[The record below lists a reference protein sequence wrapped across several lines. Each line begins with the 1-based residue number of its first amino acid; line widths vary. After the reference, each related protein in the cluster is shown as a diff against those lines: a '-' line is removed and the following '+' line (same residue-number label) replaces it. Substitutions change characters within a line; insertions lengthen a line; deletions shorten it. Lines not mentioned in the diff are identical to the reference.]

1 MSRIGKKPI
10 KISLGIKCLAK
21 NDVVTISG
29 ARGSLSSFIRPGVSV
44 ESDAGEIRVKTLTE
58 SKDVD
63 AYSGL
68 LRTLLHNMVVG
79 VSEGFRRSL
88 LIEGVGYKVA
98 ANGEMLTFNVGY
110 SSPVDYQLPE
120 GVKARVEGT
129 NKLTLES
136 MDRELL
142 GLTAAKIR
150 RIRQP
155 EPYKGKG
162 IRYDD
167 EYIQRKVGKS
177 GGKK

>member
-10 KISLGIKCLAK
+10 KISAGVKCLTE
-21 NDVVTISG
+21 DGVVTISG
-29 ARGSLSSFIRPGVSV
+29 ARGSLTLAVRPGVSV
-44 ESDAGEIRVKTLTE
+44 EHDAEEIRVKTL
-58 SKDVD
+58 KDAKDID

-68 LRTLLHNMVVG
+68 LRTLLNNMVIG
-79 VSEGFRRSL
+79 VSAGFRKSL
-88 LIEGVGYKVA
+88 LIEGVGYRVA
-98 ANGEMLTFNVGY
+98 SNGNILTFNVGY

-120 GVKARVEGT
+120 GVKAVVDGT

-136 MDRELL
+136 MDREML

>member
-10 KISLGIKCLAK
+10 KISADIKCSAK
-21 NDVVTISG
+21 DGVVTISG
-29 ARGSLSSFIRPGVSV
+29 KRGSLSLPVRPGVSI
-44 ESDAGEIRVKTLTE
+44 EHDAAEIRVKTLIDT
-58 SKDVD
+58 KDVD

-68 LRTLLHNMVVG
+68 LRSLLSNMVVG
-79 VSEGFRRSL
+79 VSEGFRKSL
-88 LIEGVGYKVA
+88 LIEGVGYRVASNGKV
-98 ANGEMLTFNVGY
+98 LTFNVGY
-110 SSPVDYQLPE
+110 SSPVDYPLPE
-120 GVKARVEGT
+120 GVKAVVEGT

-136 MDRELL
+136 MDREML

>member
-10 KISLGIKCLAK
+10 KISAGVKCLT
-21 NDVVTISG
+21 NDDIVTISG
-29 ARGSLSSFIRPGVSV
+29 NRGSLSLTVRPEVSIEHDASEIRIKTM
-44 ESDAGEIRVKTLTE
+44 SDA
-58 SKDVD
+58 KDVD

-68 LRTLLHNMVVG
+68 LRTLLNNMVVG
-79 VSEGFRRSL
+79 VSVGFRKSL

-98 ANGEMLTFNVGY
+98 LNGKSLTFNVGY

-120 GVKARVEGT
+120 GVRAVIEGA

-136 MDRELL
+136 MDRDIL
-142 GLTAAKIR
+142 GLTAAQIR
-150 RIRQP
+150 GIREP

>member
-10 KISLGIKCLAK
+10 KISAGVKCLT
-21 NDVVTISG
+21 NDDVVTISG
-29 ARGSLSSFIRPGVSV
+29 ARGSLSVAVRPGVSI
-44 ESDAGEIRVKTLTE
+44 EHDAGEIRVKTETAG
-58 SKDVD
+58 KDVD

-68 LRTLLHNMVVG
+68 LRTLLNNMVVG
-79 VSEGFRRSL
+79 VSAGFRKSL

-98 ANGEMLTFNVGY
+98 LNGKVLTFNVGY

-120 GVKARVEGT
+120 GVKAVIEGT

-136 MDRELL
+136 MDRDVL
-142 GLTAAKIR
+142 GLTAAQIRGIR
-150 RIRQP
+150 RP

-162 IRYDD
+162 IRYDN
-167 EYIQRKVGKS
+167 EHIQRKVGKS

>member
-10 KISLGIKCLAK
+10 KISAGVKCLTE
-21 NDVVTISG
+21 NGVVTISG
-29 ARGSLSSFIRPGVSV
+29 TRGSLSLPVRPGVSV
-44 ESDAGEIRVKTLTE
+44 EHDAAEIRVKTL
-58 SKDVD
+58 SDAKDVD

-68 LRTLLHNMVVG
+68 LRTLLNNMMIG
-79 VSEGFRRSL
+79 VSEGFRKSL

-98 ANGEMLTFNVGY
+98 LNGKMLTFNVGY

-120 GVKARVEGT
+120 GVKAVVDGT

-136 MDRELL
+136 MDREVL

>member
-10 KISLGIKCLAK
+10 KIATGVQCLTK
-21 NDVVTISG
+21 DGVLTISG
-29 ARGSLSSFIRPGVSV
+29 THGSLSLAVRPGISV
-44 ESDAGEIRVKTLTE
+44 EHDTSSIRIKTLTD

-68 LRTLLHNMVVG
+68 LRTLLNNMVLG
-79 VSEGFRRSL
+79 VSEGFRKAL

-98 ANGEMLTFNVGY
+98 LSGKVLTFNVGY

-120 GVKARVEGT
+120 GVKAVLEGT

-162 IRYDD
+162 IRYAD
-167 EYIQRKVGKS
+167 EHIQRKVGKS

>member
-10 KISLGIKCLAK
+10 KISAGVKCLTE
-21 NDVVTISG
+21 DGVVTISG
-29 ARGSLSSFIRPGVSV
+29 TRGSLRLPVRPGVSV
-44 ESDAGEIRVKTLTE
+44 EHDAGEIRIKTL
-58 SKDVD
+58 SDAKDMD

-68 LRTLLHNMVVG
+68 LRTLLNNMVIG
-79 VSEGFRRSL
+79 VSEGFRKSL

-98 ANGEMLTFNVGY
+98 LNGKMLTFNVGY

-120 GVKARVEGT
+120 GVKAVVDGT

-136 MDRELL
+136 MDREIL